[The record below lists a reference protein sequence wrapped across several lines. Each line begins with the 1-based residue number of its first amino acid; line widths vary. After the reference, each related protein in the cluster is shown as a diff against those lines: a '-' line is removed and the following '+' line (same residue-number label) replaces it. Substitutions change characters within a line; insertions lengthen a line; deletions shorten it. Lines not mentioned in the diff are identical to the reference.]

1 MSLRALA
8 KVRTFSDV
16 VLFGNLFPSLSYVE
30 KLLKGCDSAVDIGFH
45 GSGWLYLVPF
55 AGQKVRNDV
64 WEATLR
70 QSGGGMH
77 ASYTLGD
84 ILNPAL
90 TPGCVDA
97 ALCMDVIEHFPKAD
111 SKAVLEFIESL
122 ARRIVIIG
130 IPNGF
135 LEELSED
142 GDPLHLCGWD
152 AAELRAQGFEVH
164 GYMGLKILR
173 GAFAKVWRRPRIFWW
188 LVSKLCEPYVWNHP
202 DRAFSLLA
210 VKKKK

>member
-122 ARRIVIIG
+122 ARRIVI
-130 IPNGF
+130 
-135 LEELSED
+135 
-142 GDPLHLCGWD
+142 
-152 AAELRAQGFEVH
+152 
-164 GYMGLKILR
+164 
-173 GAFAKVWRRPRIFWW
+173 
-188 LVSKLCEPYVWNHP
+188 
-202 DRAFSLLA
+202 
-210 VKKKK
+210 